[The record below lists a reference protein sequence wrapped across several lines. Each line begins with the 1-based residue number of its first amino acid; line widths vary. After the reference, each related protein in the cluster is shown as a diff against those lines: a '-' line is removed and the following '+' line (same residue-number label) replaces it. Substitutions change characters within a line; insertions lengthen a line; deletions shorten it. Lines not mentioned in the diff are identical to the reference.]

1 METIQA
7 VKAELIKTF
16 GYATFWVIISLHAI
30 LFLLVLTIANKVTL
44 NLNGVE
50 TNILLSKPYTWG
62 TVAWLASWFNLILAL
77 LFIILS
83 GNDFLFGTYRRGLL
97 DGFSRNNLFKAKLSL
112 FLLIA
117 IYVVVLVTLMTLF
130 ATPVLNSRENLFTS
144 YGYILVLFI
153 QMLGYFSI
161 ALLIIILT
169 RNIALTIIIYLLY
182 FALIEPII
190 RLFLPDS
197 AAQLMPVKI
206 ISNLTPMP
214 DFFSIMA
221 KQISTNDQLSPN
233 TLKTLDT
240 ISNCTSLTQ
249 NIVIA
254 IIYIAFF
261 ITLSY
266 NLFRRKD
273 F

>member
-1 METIQA
+1 MIRA

-16 GYATFWVIISLHAI
+16 GYATFWVLISLHAV
-30 LFLLVLTIANKVTL
+30 LFLLVLMVANNATL

-62 TVAWLASWFNLILAL
+62 TVAWLASWFNLILTL
-77 LFIILS
+77 LLIILT
-83 GNDFLFGTYRRGLL
+83 GNDFLFGTFRRGLL
-97 DGFSRNNLFKAKLSL
+97 DGFSRNQLFKAKLL
-112 FLLIA
+112 LLLLIA
-117 IYVVVLVTLMTLF
+117 LYVILIVTLIALF
-130 ATPVLNSRENLFTS
+130 ATPVLKSWQNLFTG
-144 YGYILVLFI
+144 YVYILVLFI

-161 ALLIIILT
+161 ALLIIVLT
-169 RNIALTIIIYLLY
+169 RNIALTIIVYLLY

-197 AAQLMPVKI
+197 AAQFLPVKI

-214 DFFSIMA
+214 DFLGIMA
-221 KQISTNDQLSPN
+221 KRFNVNDQLDAS
-233 TLKTLDT
+233 TLNALDA
-240 ISNCTSLTQ
+240 INNGTSLTQ

-254 IIYIAFF
+254 IIYIALF
-261 ITLSY
+261 TVLSY
-266 NLFRRKD
+266 YVFRRKD

>member
-1 METIQA
+1 MMRAI
-7 VKAELIKTF
+7 KAELIKTF
-16 GYATFWVIISLHAI
+16 GYATFWVLLSLHAI
-30 LFLLVLTIANKVTL
+30 LFLLVLMVANNATL

-77 LFIILS
+77 LSIILS
-83 GNDFLFGTYRRGLL
+83 GNDFLFGTFRRVLL
-97 DGFSRNNLFKAKLSL
+97 DGFSRNQLFKAKLSL
-112 FLLIA
+112 LLLIA
-117 IYVVVLVTLMTLF
+117 LYVVVIVTLIALF
-130 ATPVLNSRENLFTS
+130 ATPVLNSWQNLFTG

-161 ALLIIILT
+161 ALLIIMLT
-169 RNIALTIIIYLLY
+169 RNIALTIVMYLLY

-197 AAQLMPVKI
+197 VAMLMPVKI

-214 DFFSIMA
+214 DFLGIMA
-221 KQISTNDQLSPN
+221 RQFNVNEQLDPGTLN
-233 TLKTLDT
+233 TLDA
-240 ISNCTSLTQ
+240 INSGTSLTQ

-254 IIYIAFF
+254 VIYIALF
-261 ITLSY
+261 TVLSY
-266 NLFRRKD
+266 FIFRRKD

>member
-1 METIQA
+1 MIRA

-16 GYATFWVIISLHAI
+16 GYATFWVLISLHAV
-30 LFLLVLTIANKVTL
+30 LFLLVLMVANNATL

-62 TVAWLASWFNLILAL
+62 TVAWLASWFNLILTL
-77 LFIILS
+77 LLIILT
-83 GNDFLFGTYRRGLL
+83 GNDFLFGTFRRGLL
-97 DGFSRNNLFKAKLSL
+97 DGFSRNQLFKAKLL
-112 FLLIA
+112 LLLLIA
-117 IYVVVLVTLMTLF
+117 LYVILIVTLIALF
-130 ATPVLNSRENLFTS
+130 ATPVLKSWQNLFTG
-144 YGYILVLFI
+144 YVYILVLFI

-161 ALLIIILT
+161 ALLIIVLT
-169 RNIALTIIIYLLY
+169 RNIALTIIVYLLY

-197 AAQLMPVKI
+197 AAQFLPVKI

-214 DFFSIMA
+214 DFLGIMA
-221 KQISTNDQLSPN
+221 KQFNVNDQLNAS
-233 TLKTLDT
+233 TLNALDA
-240 ISNCTSLTQ
+240 INNGTSLTQ

-254 IIYIAFF
+254 IIYIALF
-261 ITLSY
+261 TVLSY
-266 NLFRRKD
+266 YVFRRKD

>member
-1 METIQA
+1 MIRA
-7 VKAELIKTF
+7 IKAELIKTF
-16 GYATFWVIISLHAI
+16 GYATFWVLILLHAI
-30 LFLLVLTIANKVTL
+30 LFLLVLMVANNATL

-77 LFIILS
+77 LSIILT
-83 GNDFLFGTYRRGLL
+83 GNDFLFGTFRRGLL
-97 DGFSRNNLFKAKLSL
+97 DGFSRNQLFKAKLSL
-112 FLLIA
+112 LLLIA
-117 IYVVVLVTLMTLF
+117 IYVVVIVTLIALF
-130 ATPVLNSRENLFTS
+130 ATPVLNSWQNLFTG

-161 ALLIIILT
+161 AFLIIMLT
-169 RNIALTIIIYLLY
+169 RNIALTIVMYLLY

-197 AAQLMPVKI
+197 VAMLMPVKI

-214 DFFSIMA
+214 DFLGIMA
-221 KQISTNDQLSPN
+221 KQFNVNDQLDAS
-233 TLKTLDT
+233 TLNALDA
-240 ISNCTSLTQ
+240 INNGTSLTQ
-249 NIVIA
+249 NLVIA
-254 IIYIAFF
+254 IIYIALF
-261 ITLSY
+261 TVLSY
-266 NLFRRKD
+266 FVFRRKD

>member
-1 METIQA
+1 MIRA
-7 VKAELIKTF
+7 VKAELIKTL
-16 GYATFWVIISLHAI
+16 GYATFWVLISLHAL
-30 LFLLVLTIANKVTL
+30 LFLLVLTIANKATL
-44 NLNGVE
+44 NFNGVE
-50 TNILLSKPYTWG
+50 SNILLSKPYTWG

-77 LFIILS
+77 LFIILC

-112 FLLIA
+112 LILIA
-117 IYVVVLVTLMTLF
+117 FYVVVLVTLIALF
-130 ATPVLNSRENLFTS
+130 ATPVLSSWENLLTG

-161 ALLIIILT
+161 ALLIIVLT
-169 RNIALTIIIYLLY
+169 RNIALTIIVYLLY

-214 DFFSIMA
+214 DFLGIMA
-221 KQISTNDQLSPN
+221 KQFNVNDQLDAS
-233 TLKTLDT
+233 TLNALDA
-240 ISNCTSLTQ
+240 INNGTSLTQ

-254 IIYIAFF
+254 IIYIALF
-261 ITLSY
+261 TVLSY
-266 NLFRRKD
+266 YVFRRKD

>member
-1 METIQA
+1 MIRA

-16 GYATFWVIISLHAI
+16 GYTTFWVLISLHAV
-30 LFLLVLTIANKVTL
+30 LFLLVLMVANNATL

-62 TVAWLASWFNLILAL
+62 TVAWLASWFNLILTL
-77 LFIILS
+77 LLIILT
-83 GNDFLFGTYRRGLL
+83 GNDFLFGTFRRGLL
-97 DGFSRNNLFKAKLSL
+97 DGFSRNQLFKAKLL
-112 FLLIA
+112 LLLLIA
-117 IYVVVLVTLMTLF
+117 LYVILIVTLIALF
-130 ATPVLNSRENLFTS
+130 ATPVLKSWQNLFTG
-144 YGYILVLFI
+144 YVYILVLFI

-161 ALLIIILT
+161 ALLIIVLT
-169 RNIALTIIIYLLY
+169 RNIALTIIVYLLY

-197 AAQLMPVKI
+197 AAQFLPVKI

-214 DFFSIMA
+214 DFLGIMA
-221 KQISTNDQLSPN
+221 KQFNVNDQLDAS
-233 TLKTLDT
+233 TLNALDA
-240 ISNCTSLTQ
+240 INNGTSLTQ

-254 IIYIAFF
+254 IIYIALF
-261 ITLSY
+261 TVLSY
-266 NLFRRKD
+266 YVFRRKD

>member
-1 METIQA
+1 MIRA

-16 GYATFWVIISLHAI
+16 GYATFWVLISLHAV
-30 LFLLVLTIANKVTL
+30 LFLLVLMVANNATL

-62 TVAWLASWFNLILAL
+62 TVAWLASWFNLILTL
-77 LFIILS
+77 LLIILT
-83 GNDFLFGTYRRGLL
+83 GNDFLFGTFRRGLL
-97 DGFSRNNLFKAKLSL
+97 DGFSRNQLFKAKLL
-112 FLLIA
+112 LLLLIA
-117 IYVVVLVTLMTLF
+117 LYVILIVTLIALF
-130 ATPVLNSRENLFTS
+130 ATPVLKSWQNLFTG
-144 YGYILVLFI
+144 YVYILVLFI

-161 ALLIIILT
+161 ALLIIVLT
-169 RNIALTIIIYLLY
+169 RNIALTIIVYLLY

-197 AAQLMPVKI
+197 AAQFLPVKI

-214 DFFSIMA
+214 DFLGIMA
-221 KQISTNDQLSPN
+221 KQFNVNDQLDAS
-233 TLKTLDT
+233 TLNALDA
-240 ISNCTSLTQ
+240 INNGTSLTQ

-254 IIYIAFF
+254 IIYIALF
-261 ITLSY
+261 TVLSY
-266 NLFRRKD
+266 YVFRRKD

>member
-1 METIQA
+1 MIRA

-16 GYATFWVIISLHAI
+16 GYATFWVLISLHAV
-30 LFLLVLTIANKVTL
+30 LFLLVLMVANNATL

-62 TVAWLASWFNLILAL
+62 TVAWLASWFNLILTL
-77 LFIILS
+77 LLIILT
-83 GNDFLFGTYRRGLL
+83 GNDFLFGTFRRGLL
-97 DGFSRNNLFKAKLSL
+97 DGFSRNQLFKAKLL
-112 FLLIA
+112 LLLLIA
-117 IYVVVLVTLMTLF
+117 LYVILIVTLIALF
-130 ATPVLNSRENLFTS
+130 ATPVLKSWQNLFTG
-144 YGYILVLFI
+144 YVYILVLFI

-161 ALLIIILT
+161 VLLIIVLT
-169 RNIALTIIIYLLY
+169 RNIALTIIVYLLY

-197 AAQLMPVKI
+197 AAQFLPVKI

-214 DFFSIMA
+214 DFLGIMA
-221 KQISTNDQLSPN
+221 KQFNVNDQLNAS
-233 TLKTLDT
+233 TLNALDA
-240 ISNCTSLTQ
+240 INNGTSLTQ

-254 IIYIAFF
+254 IIYIALF
-261 ITLSY
+261 TVLSY
-266 NLFRRKD
+266 YVFRRKD